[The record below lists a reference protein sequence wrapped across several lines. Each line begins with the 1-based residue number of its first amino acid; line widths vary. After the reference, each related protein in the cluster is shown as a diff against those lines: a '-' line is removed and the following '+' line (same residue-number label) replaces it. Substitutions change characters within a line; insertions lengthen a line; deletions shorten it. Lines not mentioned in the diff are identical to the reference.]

1 MLRKLFSNNGTS
13 FSTLHLKMRAQ
24 YMPLILQGTNPERN
38 PALYP
43 EPWKA
48 DGIEEDKAGY
58 FLAELPVLPGCLS
71 QGKTQE
77 EALRNVK

>member
-1 MLRKLFSNNGTS
+1 
-13 FSTLHLKMRAQ
+13 
-24 YMPLILQGTNPERN
+24 MPFIVQGTNPERN
-38 PALYP
+38 PALYQ

-48 DGIEEDKAGY
+48 DGIEKDKSGY